1 VGSRRARIPLVS
13 LTETSH
19 LLRAAQLGDG
29 RALDDLYARHAGRLL
44 GFIRVAMTGDVAR
57 RVAAEDILQETLL
70 ESARKLD
77 DFEPRGPS
85 SFYRWLVEIARYK
98 LAEARRAGRA
108 LKRANERPLPVDEI
122 GLPGVTSTPSRHA
135 VAREQ
140 VEQLAAGLEQIGGRR
155 AEAIRL
161 RYLEGL
167 SVAETAAAMDSSESA
182 VKSLVARGL
191 GDLADQL

>member
-1 VGSRRARIPLVS
+1 MS

-77 DFEPRGPS
+77 AFEPRGPS

-108 LKRANERPLPVDEI
+108 LKRANERPLDDAP
-122 GLPGVTSTPSRHA
+122 LLGVTSTPSRHA
-135 VAREQ
+135 VAHEQ
-140 VEQLAAGLEQIGGRR
+140 VEQLAAGLEGLGERR

-167 SVAETAAAMDSSESA
+167 TVAETAERMDCSGSA

-191 GDLADQL
+191 GDLADRLDDPGAASQA